1 MTDCGVP
8 HNRLWGSNGQGEGA
22 LCGGPPAAF
31 EDLEALIEGFMAEH
45 KSGREASRRSPC
57 ALRPGYYFFT
67 LADAYLAGAQIES
80 ATGAAADL
88 ICKLQEACEYT
99 SEDDCP
105 EGTYGVL
112 SAQSKRP

>member
-1 MTDCGVP
+1 MP
-8 HNRLWGSNGQGEGA
+8 HNRLWGLNGQGEGA
-22 LCGGPPAAF
+22 ICGGPPAAF
-31 EDLEALIEGFMAEH
+31 EDLEALIEGFVAEH

-57 ALRPGYYFFT
+57 ALRPGFYLFT
-67 LADAYLAGAQIES
+67 VADVYLDAQIES